1 LAKDDIQV
9 IIIDDHNF
17 NRCDANCGA
26 DWASAEVS
34 NTARQRIKERF
45 GDRVRLD
52 YIDLS
57 QPATNNLTLQWR
69 QRTGSEKL
77 PLPLLTINGEI
88 RISGPFDTRMLL
100 DTIDATIE
108 IMTEGELTR

>member
-1 LAKDDIQV
+1 MAKDDIQV
-9 IIIDDHNF
+9 IIVDDRNF
-17 NRCDANCGA
+17 NRCDVNCGA
-26 DWASAEVS
+26 DWSSAEVA

-57 QPATNNLTLQWR
+57 QPATNSLTLEWR
-69 QRTGSEKL
+69 PRIGSEKL

-88 RISGPFDTRMLL
+88 RISGPFDIRLLL
-100 DTIDATIE
+100 DAIDATIE
-108 IMTEGELTR
+108 IVTPGELTR